1 MGDGR
6 VAPGALGVG
15 RWVAWSDDEVPYR
28 GESYTVLTASRG
40 ATALLYIVFQYL
52 DIFIVGR
59 WVHRPPVGRWLLGVG
74 CWVLDGVGWRL
85 LDNEVS
91 DRGRSYGVLTASTGA
106 TNPHEG
112 FPIFRPFFPGRW
124 VAQTTFWALDV
135 GRWVMA
141 GPPPEQPPPGRW
153 VAYPR
158 HPPQPPAPCNPY
170 TSPPPPPQPPG
181 PRYGAT
187 KASTGPNGPSR
198 DQGYMFWSECRGA
211 AKKIFRRWVLKIR
224 RWVLP
229 TNPLWALGPYSLPLG
244 VG

>member
-28 GESYTVLTASRG
+28 DESCTVLTASRG
-40 ATALLYIVFQYL
+40 ATALLYTVFQYL

-74 CWVLDGVGWRL
+74 CWVWDGVGWRL
-85 LDNEVS
+85 LDNELS

-158 HPPQPPAPCNPY
+158 HPPQPPAPCNPLG
-170 TSPPPPPQPPG
+170 TPRRRPLLSRQGLGMERPKPPPAQTDPPG
-181 PRYGAT
+181 T
-187 KASTGPNGPSR
+187 KAICFGVN
-198 DQGYMFWSECRGA
+198 A
-211 AKKIFRRWVLKIR
+211 AERRRKF
-224 RWVLP
+224 
-229 TNPLWALGPYSLPLG
+229 LG
-244 VG
+244 VGC